1 MLRRLFFMSL
11 VSSLPFISKIFG
23 AYFTQIYQIKV
34 FKVKNVTKITNENLK
49 MATKMFELEES
60 LDDLKAIAAQCN
72 EVVDV
77 SAAAQLLES
86 MDQLSNLQI
95 KFSEQVKQHMYTT
108 DEENNQLKT
117 ALEREKMKVSTLQTE
132 VKKLQ
137 ERLKKANEYQLK
149 ELKDMEAEVHKAKST
164 AKKFQV
170 SYKKKKAQYRE
181 CREKYLKYKQLSH
194 ERKKSFAGNDSTVS
208 KKRKAD
214 SNQDQHVA
222 DFSPPKIKWMKYS
235 NGCCDCTREMGKATI
250 SDSCIWH
257 SADMNLSL
265 LFSAGKLSDE

>member
-1 MLRRLFFMSL
+1 
-11 VSSLPFISKIFG
+11 
-23 AYFTQIYQIKV
+23 
-34 FKVKNVTKITNENLK
+34 
-49 MATKMFELEES
+49 MAQKMFELEES
-60 LDDLKAIAAQCN
+60 LDDLKAIAAQCE

-86 MDQLSNLQI
+86 MDQLNHLQI
-95 KFSEQVKQHMYTT
+95 RFSEQVKQHMYTT

-117 ALEREKMKVSTLQTE
+117 ALNNEKMKVSMLQNE

-137 ERLKKANEYQLK
+137 ERLQKANEHQLK
-149 ELKDMEAEVHKAKST
+149 ELKDMEAEVHKAKSM

-194 ERKKSFAGNDSTVS
+194 ERKKSFTGNDSTVS

-214 SNQDQHVA
+214 SNQDEHIA
-222 DFSPPKIKWMKYS
+222 DISPPTKRQEIKWMKYS
-235 NGCCDCTREMGKATI
+235 NGCCDCTKEMGKAKI

-265 LFSAGKLSDE
+265 LFSAGKLFDE

>member
-1 MLRRLFFMSL
+1 
-11 VSSLPFISKIFG
+11 
-23 AYFTQIYQIKV
+23 
-34 FKVKNVTKITNENLK
+34 
-49 MATKMFELEES
+49 MASKMFELEES
-60 LDDLKAIAAQCN
+60 LDDLKAIAAQCD

-86 MDQLSNLQI
+86 MDQLNQLQL
-95 KFSEQVKQHMYTT
+95 KFSQQVKQHMYTT

-117 ALEREKMKVSTLQTE
+117 ALNNEKLKVSALQTE
-132 VKKLQ
+132 VRKLQ

-149 ELKDMEAEVHKAKST
+149 ELKDMEAEVDKAKSM
-164 AKKFQV
+164 AQKFQV

-194 ERKKSFAGNDSTVS
+194 ERKKSLIGNDFAVS

-222 DFSPPKIKWMKYS
+222 GISPPKKRQEIKWMKYS
-235 NGCCDCTREMGKATI
+235 NGCCDCTREMGKAKI

-257 SADMNLSL
+257 SADLNLSL
-265 LFSAGKLSDE
+265 LFTAGKLFDE